1 MASQLQLE
9 IVTPD
14 RVVLSETVDYVAVP
28 GIEGEFGVLPGHTP
42 FLSALKIGC
51 LHYKAKGE
59 THHVCVTGGFAEVT
73 ESKVLILADAGEI
86 AENIDLARAERA
98 RQRAVERLAKAKQED
113 NISVTQAEASLHR
126 AINRLSA
133 KGFIR

>member
-42 FLSALKIGC
+42 FLSALKVGC

-59 THHVCVTGGFAEVT
+59 TCYVCVTGGFAEVT
-73 ESKVLILADAGEI
+73 ESKVLILADAGEM
-86 AENIDLARAERA
+86 AEDIDRERAEKA
-98 RQRAVERLAKAKQED
+98 RQRALERLEKAKREESI
-113 NISVTQAEASLHR
+113 NITRAEASLHR
-126 AINRLSA
+126 AINRLNA
-133 KGFIR
+133 KNLIG

>member
-14 RVVLSETVDYVAVP
+14 RVVLSKTVDYVAVP

-51 LHYKAKGE
+51 LHYKAEGE
-59 THHVCVTGGFAEVT
+59 TRYVCVTGGFAEVT
-73 ESKVLILADAGEI
+73 ESKVLILADAGEM
-86 AENIDLARAERA
+86 AEDIDLERAEKA
-98 RQRAVERLAKAKQED
+98 RQRALERLAKAKHED
-113 NISVTQAEASLHR
+113 DINVTRAEIALHR
-126 AINRLSA
+126 AMNRLNA
-133 KGFIR
+133 RAFVR

>member
-1 MASQLQLE
+1 MANPLRLE

-14 RVVLSETVDYVAVP
+14 RVILSENVDYVAVP

-59 THHVCVTGGFAEVT
+59 TVYVCLTGGFAEVT
-73 ESKVLILADAGEI
+73 ESKVLILADAGELA
-86 AENIDLARAERA
+86 AEINKERAEQAKKRA
-98 RQRAVERLAKAKQED
+98 LERLAKAKSED
-113 NISVTQAEASLHR
+113 SVNVTRAEASLQR
-126 AINRLSA
+126 AINRLSVL
-133 KGFIR
+133 GLIR